1 MKIQAINNTNSTQI
15 GKKNNKNINF
25 GWVDITPDPNFALKN
40 TKFKELKES
49 LSVIISIFKEKFS
62 KIYKRIF

>member
-25 GWVDITPDPNFALKN
+25 GWVDITPDPNFAQKN

-49 LSVIISIFKEKFS
+49 LSVIISIFKEKFR

>member
-1 MKIQAINNTNSTQI
+1 MKIQAINNTNCTQV

-25 GWVDITPDPNFALKN
+25 GWVDITPDPHFAQKN
-40 TKFKELKES
+40 TKFKEFKETFT
-49 LSVIISIFKEKFS
+49 VIISALKENFS